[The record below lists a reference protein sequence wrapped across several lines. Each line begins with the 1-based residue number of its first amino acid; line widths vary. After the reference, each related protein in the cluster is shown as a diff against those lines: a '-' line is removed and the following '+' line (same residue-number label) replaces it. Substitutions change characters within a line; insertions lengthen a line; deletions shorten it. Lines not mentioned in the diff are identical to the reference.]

1 MVAGRARRR
10 YSGTSMSDFGRDDP
24 PVSADLDRMA
34 HMMRER
40 ASRVV
45 RTVFVGS
52 LFLLPACGSGD
63 SPTAPS
69 PGTGPVGATITIT
82 SNGVSPKTVTVA
94 SGSVVTF
101 VNNDNRSHEMASD
114 PHPAHGDCPPINAI
128 GTLSAGQTRNTGNL
142 TTMRTCGFHD
152 HNDSTNAALQG
163 TITIR

>member
-1 MVAGRARRR
+1 MARAAEKLNSTGAHRVGLGRV
-10 YSGTSMSDFGRDDP
+10 DP

-34 HMMRER
+34 HIMRER
-40 ASRVV
+40 TSRAV

-52 LFLLPACGSGD
+52 LFLLPGCGSD

-82 SNGVSPKTVTVA
+82 SNGVSPKTVTVT

-114 PHPAHGDCPPINAI
+114 PHPAHSDCPPINAL

-142 TTMRTCGFHD
+142 TTTRTCGFHD